1 MGLQWYKSTIPSF
14 HSGSYMVSFIGLFFG
29 SNRWLRDRTS
39 TGASAFHASQKC
51 NLGIIAW
58 GHVDSEEGLL
68 TRWRASCWPAGARSR
83 RASCIHTHK
92 GRVNGHASAHGAD
105 VGACGARVPKYLKK
119 KLYDHALGIML
130 REAQEKHINISLLV
144 IIIQKRRVSHVLPY
158 RRTAGSESGLADDR
172 VLCCAKT
179 HALANGKQN
188 CWVKNVFISVE
199 DRVREKNALRV
210 RAVRTKRFLESET
223 KPHGV
228 WAPLHSFGKP

>member
-1 MGLQWYKSTIPSF
+1 
-14 HSGSYMVSFIGLFFG
+14 
-29 SNRWLRDRTS
+29 
-39 TGASAFHASQKC
+39 
-51 NLGIIAW
+51 
-58 GHVDSEEGLL
+58 
-68 TRWRASCWPAGARSR
+68 
-83 RASCIHTHK
+83 
-92 GRVNGHASAHGAD
+92 
-105 VGACGARVPKYLKK
+105 
-119 KLYDHALGIML
+119 ML